1 MLDDLNSRPLAS
13 RDFSKYG
20 GRTIAKKG
28 DSCGMNQ
35 NVGYSGS
42 SSCGLG
48 FWPPGTAVCPYSRSQ
63 SVYFPLKPAPEVS
76 SGLNEVNMIS
86 II

>member
-1 MLDDLNSRPLAS
+1 MVEELSP
-13 RDFSKYG
+13 
-20 GRTIAKKG
+20 KKEILV
-28 DSCGMNQ
+28 

-76 SGLNEVNMIS
+76 SGLNEVNKIS